1 MLSLF
6 IIKEFVSITVILG
19 EIWITALQADLK
31 CALKFSACA
40 PKIFS
45 QGQQCS

>member
-1 MLSLF
+1 
-6 IIKEFVSITVILG
+6 
-19 EIWITALQADLK
+19 LQADLK